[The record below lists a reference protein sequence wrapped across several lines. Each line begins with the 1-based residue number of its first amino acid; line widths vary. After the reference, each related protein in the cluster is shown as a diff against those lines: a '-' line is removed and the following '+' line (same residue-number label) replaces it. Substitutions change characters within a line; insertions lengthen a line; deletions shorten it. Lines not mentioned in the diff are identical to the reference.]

1 MIATRK
7 VVFFGA
13 LSLCGLALAP
23 SWLSHGHWIFELAV
37 FAFFSKLCHQ
47 IPERSL
53 ALFGAPAAVCVRC
66 LGIYA
71 GAALGSLTR
80 FARRTAFYWLFA
92 ALALNFLDVA
102 AESVGLHGNMPL
114 PRFLIGGVLGIA
126 VGALLSVD
134 DPIAAISRES
144 TETAVQKA

>member
-13 LSLCGLALAP
+13 LSLCGFALAP
-23 SWLSHGHWIFELAV
+23 AWLSHGHRIFAFAV
-37 FAFFSKLCHQ
+37 FAFFSKVCHQ
-47 IPERSL
+47 RPERSL
-53 ALFGAPAAVCVRC
+53 VLFDTPMAVCVRC

-80 FARRTAFYWLFA
+80 FARRTAFYWLVA
-92 ALALNFLDVA
+92 ALALNFLDVV
-102 AESVGLHGNMPL
+102 AESAGLHGNMPL
-114 PRFLIGGVLGIA
+114 LRFLIGGVLGIA

-134 DPIAAISRES
+134 DPMTSVSRES
-144 TETAVQKA
+144 TETALQKA

>member
-13 LSLCGLALAP
+13 VSLCGLALAP
-23 SWLSHGHWIFELAV
+23 AWLSDGHRIFALAV
-37 FAFFSKLCHQ
+37 FAFFSKVCHQ
-47 IPERSL
+47 LPERSL
-53 ALFGAPAAVCVRC
+53 VLFGAPVAICVRC

-71 GAALGSLTR
+71 GTALGSLTHLN
-80 FARRTAFYWLFA
+80 RRSAFYWFGA
-92 ALALNFLDVA
+92 ALAVNFLDVA

-114 PRFLIGGVLGIA
+114 LRLLIGGFLGIT

-134 DPIAAISRES
+134 VPITAISREP
-144 TETAVQKA
+144 TERAVLKA